1 MFIYAFYRLANLYT
15 FNNYVVSIE
24 PYNIDAVDYQLIGV
38 NIVDGYGITAHF
50 IEDYFRYKIGVGK
63 DSLVEKSK
71 FLKYFSDR
79 FLIEKDLH
87 V

>member
-1 MFIYAFYRLANLYT
+1 M
-15 FNNYVVSIE
+15 
-24 PYNIDAVDYQLIGV
+24 
-38 NIVDGYGITAHF
+38 DGYGITAHF
-50 IEDYFRYKIGVGK
+50 IEDYSRYKIGVGK

-71 FLKYFSDR
+71 FLEYFSDR